1 MAIQNRTR
9 FRGNQEDSSM
19 CKSVL
24 FPDIFLMDQ
33 GFPGMIQAIYLFD
46 LTMFISMMA
55 PASFA
60 LPNTGNVPGNN
71 S

>member
-1 MAIQNRTR
+1 
-9 FRGNQEDSSM
+9 
-19 CKSVL
+19 
-24 FPDIFLMDQ
+24 MDQ